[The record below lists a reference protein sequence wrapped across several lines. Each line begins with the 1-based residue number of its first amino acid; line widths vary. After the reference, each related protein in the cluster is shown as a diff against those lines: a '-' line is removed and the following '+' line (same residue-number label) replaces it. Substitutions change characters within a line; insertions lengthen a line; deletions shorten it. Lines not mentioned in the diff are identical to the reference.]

1 MKGKV
6 ELWRKERKYSLVWL
20 RIFELIE
27 SLELEVAMNGGKW
40 ESDTE
45 QQNRQ

>member
-1 MKGKV
+1 M
-6 ELWRKERKYSLVWL
+6 EL
-20 RIFELIE
+20 
-27 SLELEVAMNGGKW
+27 AMNGGKW